1 MAKITFTDKEAL
13 NIEPDIP
20 AKNKIQATD
29 VNQIKTVVNQNDDDF
44 IATTK
49 YSTTEVKTGMVW
61 INNKPIY
68 RKVVSMGALLNADS
82 LVVAHGISNI
92 EFIVN
97 AIMFAIR
104 ESDSDR
110 LPVPYATF
118 NANNSG
124 GLNGYANATNV
135 VITTSSNRTTYNGYA
150 ILEYTKTTD

>member
-1 MAKITFTDKEAL
+1 MAKLTYENKTAIDE
-13 NIEPDIP
+13 NPSVP
-20 AKNKIQATD
+20 AVNKGRAVD
-29 VNQIKTVVNQNDDDF
+29 WNEIKQVVNSNDDSF

-49 YSTTEVKTGMVW
+49 YSTTEVKTSMVW

-68 RKVVSMGALLNADS
+68 RKVVSMGALLNSDS
-82 LVVAHGISNI
+82 LMVAHGIANI

-118 NANNSG
+118 NANNLG
-124 GLNGYANATNV
+124 GINGYANATNV
-135 VITTSSNRTTYNGYA
+135 VMTTSSNRTAYNGYA